1 LSPGAGIEIVQFNRF
16 SEEYNAMSHRFASAS
31 SWLLGTLKKVAIALW
46 RAA

>member
-1 LSPGAGIEIVQFNRF
+1 VQFNRF
-16 SEEYNAMSHRFASAS
+16 SEESTAMSHRVLSAS